1 MQVRFFQLGS
11 GGKTIDGCSE
21 ELAVN
26 PTQKAEWS
34 SVQDKSDII
43 GFVCLGEWEGPTQLV
58 YWGGEHFYLTLEI
71 YGKNYILSKEHFWF
85 LESKSPCL
93 HFQAN

>member
-26 PTQKAEWS
+26 PTQKAE
-34 SVQDKSDII
+34 
-43 GFVCLGEWEGPTQLV
+43 
-58 YWGGEHFYLTLEI
+58 
-71 YGKNYILSKEHFWF
+71 
-85 LESKSPCL
+85 
-93 HFQAN
+93 